1 MPKTRRKMA
10 KRTKQLKMKKKVPRE
25 KDRLLKKLTPNEK
38 ISSNGPSLIQNS
50 STILSGMKKL
60 RDFTWKLTRL
70 MTYKE

>member
-1 MPKTRRKMA
+1 MPKTRRKMV
-10 KRTKQLKMKKKVPRE
+10 KRTKILKMKKKVPRE
-25 KDRLLKKLTPNEK
+25 KDKLLKKLTPNEK